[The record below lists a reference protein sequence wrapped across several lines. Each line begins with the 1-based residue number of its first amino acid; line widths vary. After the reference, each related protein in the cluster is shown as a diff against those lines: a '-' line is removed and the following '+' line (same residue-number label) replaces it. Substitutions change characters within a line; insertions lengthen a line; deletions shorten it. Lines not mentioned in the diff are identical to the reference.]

1 MDDYDFDNEF
11 DVEEFDGP
19 AKKTVTK
26 AQTKDSDPYLK
37 RKQSFGG
44 KDKKDDGFEAFDEVE
59 DWDDP
64 ETTVKPKVKKE
75 EPKKKEIVKPIEKDI
90 DYKPRASQN
99 KVVAQKRKDS
109 EEFVDDFEDEHEEK
123 IETPKPKV
131 EVKPDVKPQIKAEPK
146 KEIYSPAKN
155 DYDDDDDFEKEEVSP
170 VRPNPVEEK
179 PKPKEKVI
187 HSPPVVQ
194 NKKYEE
200 TYSDEEMDD
209 NDDYREPEP
218 VVESKPK
225 TIQKTTIEK
234 PISQQVRAEMQT
246 PQYQKLVE
254 QNRKLKTELRELA
267 KAADEALQRER
278 LNKSSKKYNRDE
290 EPELKE
296 KMQELKD
303 QLAKI
308 DQLKHHITI
317 MKRQLKNTY
326 NLPKVIEKEDELK
339 AAQKELAK
347 VVDEKNSLL
356 KIKKEQ
362 NKALDFLNN
371 EGEYE
376 KKLKQVTTE
385 LRQVKDEYRKENEL
399 FNENDKAMKKLHEKI
414 IVMEEKCRDLQKK
427 IKDKKGDKVPKSQG
441 VVPEVSQHDIE
452 AMEDRIR
459 ELQDKKQDIEKGF
472 EDEMKGLE
480 RKKKTL
486 MSENAKLGTQL
497 KEKEKEIRLN
507 NLRLK
512 ELRKLTRYNAVKPLE
527 NNDSK
532 IASVVGNRLSS
543 RSRDRER
550 ESPEEEERTNS
561 IPKNRKEVSKG
572 PQKKIP
578 IAAAKKKITEESQGK
593 VKRTTGPEVSQAT
606 KKDDDDDYQENYDGD
621 NFENDDVDEQFHS
634 EANRQR
640 EEASSRKEVQDV
652 KNDDDDDDKPKDFSK
667 PSFMMKK
674 KKY

>member
-1 MDDYDFDNEF
+1 LLSKEKIQKNLSMILKMNM
-11 DVEEFDGP
+11 
-19 AKKTVTK
+19 KKK
-26 AQTKDSDPYLK
+26 SKLPSQRLRSSQTLSLRLGLNLK
-37 RKQSFGG
+37 RKCIHRQ
-44 KDKKDDGFEAFDEVE
+44 
-59 DWDDP
+59 
-64 ETTVKPKVKKE
+64 
-75 EPKKKEIVKPIEKDI
+75 
-90 DYKPRASQN
+90 
-99 KVVAQKRKDS
+99 
-109 EEFVDDFEDEHEEK
+109 
-123 IETPKPKV
+123 
-131 EVKPDVKPQIKAEPK
+131 
-146 KEIYSPAKN
+146 KN

-170 VRPNPVEEK
+170 IRPNPVEEK
-179 PKPKEKVI
+179 PKQKEKVI
-187 HSPPVVQ
+187 NSPPVVQ

-200 TYSDEEMDD
+200 TYSDEELDD
-209 NDDYREPEP
+209 NEDDYKEP
-218 VVESKPK
+218 VVEAKPK
-225 TIQKTTIEK
+225 TVQKTTIEK

-278 LNKSSKKYNRDE
+278 LNKSSKKYHRDE

-376 KKLKQVTTE
+376 KKLKQVTAE

-486 MSENAKLGTQL
+486 MAESSKLGVHL

-561 IPKNRKEVSKG
+561 IPKNRRESSKG

-593 VKRTTGPEVSQAT
+593 VKKTTGPEVSQAT
-606 KKDDDDDYQENYDGD
+606 KKDDEDDYEQNYDGD
-621 NFENDDVDEQFHS
+621 NFENDDMDEKFHS

-652 KNDDDDDDKPKDFSK
+652 KDDDEDDKPKDFSK

-674 KKY
+674 KKV